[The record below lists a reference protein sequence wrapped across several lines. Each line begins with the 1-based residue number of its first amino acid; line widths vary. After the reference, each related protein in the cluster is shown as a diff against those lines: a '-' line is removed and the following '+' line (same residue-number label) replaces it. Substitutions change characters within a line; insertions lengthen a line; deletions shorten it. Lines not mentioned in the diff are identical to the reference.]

1 MGSKALEKIWAG
13 EFGNKYTKRNLQES
27 EDRKIWWD
35 KFLDRWNPGSVLEVG
50 CNAGLNLRYVAEKV
64 PSWGVDI
71 NKKSLRKAKKN
82 CPEASVKFGSIYE
95 LPFADGQFSL
105 VFTSGVLIHQH
116 PKQVKSAMKEII
128 RCSNDKVLCMEYCS
142 PQFEEKA
149 YRGEKGM
156 LWTGPYMELYEDLR
170 LEPIDSG
177 YIHTEGWDDVTWG
190 LFECPNLN
198 QE

>member
-71 NKKSLRKAKKN
+71 NKKS
-82 CPEASVKFGSIYE
+82 
-95 LPFADGQFSL
+95 
-105 VFTSGVLIHQH
+105 
-116 PKQVKSAMKEII
+116 
-128 RCSNDKVLCMEYCS
+128 
-142 PQFEEKA
+142 
-149 YRGEKGM
+149 
-156 LWTGPYMELYEDLR
+156 
-170 LEPIDSG
+170 
-177 YIHTEGWDDVTWG
+177 
-190 LFECPNLN
+190 
-198 QE
+198 